1 MLVDRVLT
9 CLEGVKLL
17 GGHYPHRPSTTLE
30 MMLNTDIELNIHVL
44 FRGMLQRTSI
54 IIYHYILC
62 PLYIS
67 SWQSYLQLHTPTH
80 THTHTHTQGITTQLP
95 GVHIVPQK
103 ILQEQI
109 SSPNIIYFMFWSLY
123 TRLTAIICTLLGS
136 SKFLQRVGDQIQNHE
151 CS

>member
-1 MLVDRVLT
+1 MYETSCQSSFDARYWML
-9 CLEGVKLL
+9 GA
-17 GGHYPHRPSTTLE
+17 GA
-30 MMLNTDIELNIHVL
+30 
-44 FRGMLQRTSI
+44 
-54 IIYHYILC
+54 
-62 PLYIS
+62 
-67 SWQSYLQLHTPTH
+67 
-80 THTHTHTQGITTQLP
+80 HTHTQGITTQLP

>member
-1 MLVDRVLT
+1 MLVDRVFT

-17 GGHYPHRPSTTLE
+17 GGHYPHRPSTTLK
-30 MMLNTDIELNIHVL
+30 MMFNIDIDLNIHVL

-67 SWQSYLQLHTPTH
+67 SWQSYLQLHTLTH
-80 THTHTHTQGITTQLP
+80 THTHIRHNRTFTRVSHSTPENPAGANF
-95 GVHIVPQK
+95 
-103 ILQEQI
+103 I
-109 SSPNIIYFMFWSLY
+109 SQHYLFYFLVFLHSPYCNNLY
-123 TRLTAIICTLLGS
+123 LLGS
-136 SKFLQRVGDQIQNHE
+136 SEFLQRVGDQIQNHE

>member
-1 MLVDRVLT
+1 MKVKTMLVDRVLT

-17 GGHYPHRPSTTLE
+17 GGHYPHRPSTTLK
-30 MMLNTDIELNIHVL
+30 MMFNIDIDLNIHVL

-67 SWQSYLQLHTPTH
+67 SWQSYLQLHTLTH
-80 THTHTHTQGITTQLP
+80 THTHTSGITAHLP
-95 GVHIVPQK
+95 GFHILPQK

-109 SSPNIIYFMFWSLY
+109 SSPNIIYFIFWSFC
-123 TRLTAIICTLLGS
+123 THLTAIICTFLGLVS
-136 SKFLQRVGDQIQNHE
+136 FYRG
-151 CS
+151 

>member
-1 MLVDRVLT
+1 MLDIFCSLIFWMKVKTMLVDRVLT

-80 THTHTHTQGITTQLP
+80 THTHTHTRHNHTVTRGSYCTP
-95 GVHIVPQK
+95 ENPAGANF
-103 ILQEQI
+103 I
-109 SSPNIIYFMFWSLY
+109 SQHYLFYVLVSLH
-123 TRLTAIICTLLGS
+123 S
-136 SKFLQRVGDQIQNHE
+136 SYCNNLYPSWI
-151 CS
+151 